1 MDDSSRSGG
10 RLFRSG
16 TDASPSRLS
25 ACARIQDSGAVPCS
39 HRRLH
44 LYRRNGGIPTT
55 ALLVW
60 RECWFVSCGSRCS
73 WLVLAAGWFETPGWI
88 GSHHHV
94 VKISAEI
101 VGEHLQP
108 NVSLFLGKRLGLKND
123 VAQSRQFTVRE
134 YVVDLHSANA
144 NMLIRPRFLNTGA

>member
-1 MDDSSRSGG
+1 
-10 RLFRSG
+10 
-16 TDASPSRLS
+16 
-25 ACARIQDSGAVPCS
+25 
-39 HRRLH
+39 
-44 LYRRNGGIPTT
+44 
-55 ALLVW
+55 
-60 RECWFVSCGSRCS
+60 
-73 WLVLAAGWFETPGWI
+73 
-88 GSHHHV
+88 